1 MSIKTAADALA
12 AAAKANIEACYA
24 LTESTWRLN
33 HCEQA
38 PWTEEA
44 LRRDAA
50 RAVDQA
56 NALTT
61 HVDLVTALANYETAV
76 RMEELTEAV
85 RESTKTVEEMGTK
98 MMDVFGMIEQ
108 KLGIAPKPPG
118 APFDEP
124 LPAAPTDE

>member
-12 AAAKANIEACYA
+12 AAVKANIEACYD
-24 LTESTWRLN
+24 LTQASWRVN
-33 HCEQA
+33 ACEQA

-50 RAVDQA
+50 RAVAQA

-76 RMEELTEAV
+76 RMDELTEAV
-85 RESTKTVEEMGTK
+85 RASTKATDEMGAQ
-98 MMDVFGMIEQ
+98 MLSALDRIGE
-108 KLGIAPKPPG
+108 KLGISPDPTI
-118 APFDEP
+118 
-124 LPAAPTDE
+124 PTDE

>member
-12 AAAKANIEACYA
+12 AAVKANIEACYA
-24 LTESTWRLN
+24 LTQASWRVN
-33 HCEQA
+33 ACEQA

-50 RAVDQA
+50 RAVAQA

-76 RMEELTEAV
+76 RMDELTEAV
-85 RESTKTVEEMGTK
+85 RASTKATDEMGAQ
-98 MMDVFGMIEQ
+98 MLSALDRIGE
-108 KLGIAPKPPG
+108 KLGIPPD
-118 APFDEP
+118 PTI
-124 LPAAPTDE
+124 PTDE